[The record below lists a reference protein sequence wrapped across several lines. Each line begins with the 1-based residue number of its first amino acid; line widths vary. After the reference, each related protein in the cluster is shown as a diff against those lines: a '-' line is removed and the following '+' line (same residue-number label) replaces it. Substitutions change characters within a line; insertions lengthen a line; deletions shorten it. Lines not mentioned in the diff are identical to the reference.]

1 NSPGTQRCRAAN
13 SHRAGRRQF
22 MMAKLPSMTPRE
34 VIQVLQRAGFVFH
47 HQRGSH
53 AYYHHAGDRTQWVT
67 VPIHPGTLKPGT
79 LRSIIR
85 QSGLT
90 RQQFIALL

>member
-1 NSPGTQRCRAAN
+1 
-13 SHRAGRRQF
+13 
-22 MMAKLPSMTPRE
+22 MMAKLPAMTPRD
-34 VIQVLQRAGFVFH
+34 VVRVLQRAGFVFH

-79 LRSIIR
+79 LHSIIR

-90 RQQFIALL
+90 RQQFIDLL